1 MTKKAKS
8 IMDGAYIN
16 SATGL
21 GMMCM
26 DKSENVCVTPYEEC
40 DLQKLAT
47 MVVKDG
53 IADFIVNGYSEA
65 ALMKD
70 ITITNDSEG
79 KALKKVYEIGLIDA
93 LKEAGSNSRLTGGS
107 VIVTE
112 YEGDDSIE
120 ALKTSPQA
128 NKEIVGYRV
137 YSAGNVKLDKNDFNG
152 NEPNIINVKLIDGS
166 EVAVNR
172 ERCTV
177 IHGKKLPDVLS
188 GVSLRERYF
197 GVSELQKVEG
207 DLRTFA
213 AICGA
218 IANMAQETG
227 VLLTK
232 FANLNMMLSKPDCG
246 TKDIHTLLTSM
257 KLCMNSMRMTYVGK
271 DDDFQ
276 ILNHTF
282 AGLPEIVQ
290 KYMVTISAKSRVPV
304 SILWGVS
311 ASGLAQTNDADVKM
325 WCQEVEQ
332 WRSKTLYR
340 PACKLISDFTR
351 RNLKKEYSEFTWG
364 EVDEMTLKQVLESKK
379 MQAET
384 LEKYY
389 NMGAV
394 DKDEIRDGV
403 FVNGHS
409 WEISVEK

>member
-1 MTKKAKS
+1 MTKKVNS

-21 GMMCM
+21 GMMGM
-26 DKSENVCVTPYEEC
+26 DKSEHTLVAPYDEC

-47 MVVKDG
+47 MVVRDG
-53 IADFIVNGYSEA
+53 IADFIVNGYPEA
-65 ALMKD
+65 AFMKD
-70 ITITNDSEG
+70 ISITNDADGE
-79 KALKKVYEIGLIDA
+79 ALKKVYEIGLIDA
-93 LKEAGSNSRLTGGS
+93 LKESGSNARLTGGS

-112 YEGDDSIE
+112 YKGDDSIE
-120 ALKTSPQA
+120 ALKMPPQA

-137 YSAGNVKLDKNDFNG
+137 YSAGNVKLDRNEFKG
-152 NEPNIINVKLIDGS
+152 NEPTIIKVKLIDGS
-166 EVAVNR
+166 EVEVAR

-207 DLRTFA
+207 DLRTFSS
-213 AICGA
+213 ICGA

-227 VLLTK
+227 IILTK
-232 FANLNMMLSKPDCG
+232 LSNLNMMLSKPDGG
-246 TKDIHTLLTSM
+246 TKDLHTLLSAM

-271 DDDFQ
+271 DDDFK
-276 ILNHTF
+276 ILSHSF

-290 KYMVTISAKSRVPV
+290 KWMVTISAKSRVPV

-351 RNLKKEYSEFTWG
+351 RNLKKEYSEFSWG

-394 DKDEIRDGV
+394 DKDEIREGV